1 VTSNN
6 WTWSYS
12 TRCPSY
18 SFCEYD
24 QNCCT
29 IWKSAT
35 FSAVSA
41 MTKLGNWKQWTFL
54 IRNLKNKLQIYESH
68 MVRFRYVM
76 IHHNLSLFVISGLVR
91 SSVVSVVN
99 LW

>member
-24 QNCCT
+24 QNCCS
-29 IWKSAT
+29 I
-35 FSAVSA
+35 
-41 MTKLGNWKQWTFL
+41 
-54 IRNLKNKLQIYESH
+54 
-68 MVRFRYVM
+68 
-76 IHHNLSLFVISGLVR
+76 
-91 SSVVSVVN
+91 
-99 LW
+99 